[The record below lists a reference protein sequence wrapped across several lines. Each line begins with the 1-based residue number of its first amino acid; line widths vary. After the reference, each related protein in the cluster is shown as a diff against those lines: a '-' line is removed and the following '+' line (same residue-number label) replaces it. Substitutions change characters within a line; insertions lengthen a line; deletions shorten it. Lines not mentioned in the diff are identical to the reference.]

1 MCGKIW
7 CHYSE
12 DTVHHRM
19 ECITEWMPWFLLV
32 GVCITGSRNRD
43 SPDLG
48 ICNDSSDLL
57 LSGSP
62 CVWKAPKPP
71 RTVPP
76 QESLRT
82 GASGSQLRIH
92 LWQEWYKWA
101 LASDLCDPVMR
112 CFSRDF
118 LCFYSSLESI
128 RIHNPSVYLFYKD
141 VYIQYSAPFDFHLR
155 LHHRGHSIE
164 AHTGLCWHSWEQ
176 QWKAS

>member
-1 MCGKIW
+1 MHGKIW

-19 ECITEWMPWFLLV
+19 EGMTEWMPWFLLV
-32 GVCITGSRNRD
+32 GVYITGSRNRD
-43 SPDLG
+43 SPDLE
-48 ICNDSSDLL
+48 ICNVPSDLL
-57 LSGSP
+57 LPGRP

-82 GASGSQLRIH
+82 GASGSQLRIQ

-101 LASDLCDPVMR
+101 VASDLCDPVMR

-118 LCFYSSLESI
+118 LCFYSSLDSI
-128 RIHNPSVYLFYKD
+128 HIYNPSVYLFLQGCLYS
-141 VYIQYSAPFDFHLR
+141 IQCTIRFSLKTTP
-155 LHHRGHSIE
+155 
-164 AHTGLCWHSWEQ
+164 
-176 QWKAS
+176 